1 MRNLDLLVLNIQ
13 KCILF
18 VVLGGK
24 LLILTFRKDLHVKIQ
39 DLSSCIK
46 GITCFLH
53 YYAGFFLMK
62 VKLMTLLMLLPSSFA
77 TDVNPL
83 YCYSVRWYVIRSNIP
98 RFEIKGFEHCKVLQ
112 IITGSLCLC
121 LKAFLKFWFDQQN
134 EEEKTDWTL
143 FKYF

>member
-1 MRNLDLLVLNIQ
+1 MRNLDFLVLNIQ

-24 LLILTFRKDLHVKIQ
+24 LLILTFRKDHHVKIQ
-39 DLSSCIK
+39 DLPSC
-46 GITCFLH
+46 ITCFLH

-62 VKLMTLLMLLPSSFA
+62 AKLMTLLMLHPSSFA
-77 TDVNPL
+77 TDVNL
-83 YCYSVRWYVIRSNIP
+83 LFCYSVRCYVIRSNIP
-98 RFEIKGFEHCKVLQ
+98 RFEIKRFEHCKVLQ
-112 IITGSLCLC
+112 IITSSLCLC
-121 LKAFLKFWFDQQN
+121 LKTFLKFWFDQQN